1 MAGTRWRTAT
11 GRCGWWT
18 SRPPARGSARATAL
32 GSREPQ
38 PTEPLP
44 LLCRCLHRTRQCS
57 LSRAIGSA
65 DGSLV
70 AFSWNQHADDNFK
83 IDSSNATMRHIT
95 LIDGNIGSTIE
106 LGTYG
111 LGLRNNAVRHTV
123 RAPVARMEIS
133 WLCS

>member
-1 MAGTRWRTAT
+1 M
-11 GRCGWWT
+11 
-18 SRPPARGSARATAL
+18 
-32 GSREPQ
+32 
-38 PTEPLP
+38 
-44 LLCRCLHRTRQCS
+44 
-57 LSRAIGSA
+57 IGSA

-123 RAPVARMEIS
+123 RAPPIARTQIS
-133 WLCS
+133 LAV